1 MTRTPKIATVSAAV
15 LALALTACSDGS
27 ETPDP
32 TGSSSSET
40 TSSSSPAAEP
50 KDRSKQVF
58 NSYTPPEIA
67 ASASGTMNAEYS
79 SLPTAEVTFDVISVE
94 ATPDATI
101 LHYQLT
107 SGEDV
112 LTGTVAENWYRQ
124 PSLRVPGTHV
134 RMQTLTA
141 SVPDLICVCTALQ
154 SMADQPEPQEV
165 VYPPLPKDVDEID
178 VILQDLGPVT
188 VPVTR

>member
-1 MTRTPKIATVSAAV
+1 MTRTPTIAAVSAAV
-15 LALALTACSDGS
+15 LALALTACTDDSD
-27 ETPDP
+27 TPDP

-40 TSSSSPAAEP
+40 TTSGSPSAEP

-67 ASASGTMNAEYS
+67 ASTSGTMNSEYS
-79 SLPTAEVTFDVISVE
+79 SLPTAEVTFDAISVE

-107 SGEDV
+107 PDEYA
-112 LTGTVAENWYRQ
+112 LTGTNAEAWHRQ

-134 RMQTLTA
+134 R
-141 SVPDLICVCTALQ
+141 I
-154 SMADQPEPQEV
+154 
-165 VYPPLPKDVDEID
+165 
-178 VILQDLGPVT
+178 
-188 VPVTR
+188 